1 MAKKV
6 HKVVHRKLGKEQAY
20 GIAYPEENTMEI
32 DARLKGYRYLLYLL
46 HEHFHLKH
54 PDWSE
59 TKVLKESSKTAKFL
73 WQMNFRWVDNASK
86 NSRMKD

>member
-6 HKVVHRKLGKEQAY
+6 HQVVHRKLGKERAY
-20 GIAYPEENTMEI
+20 GIAYTEENTMEI
-32 DARLKGYRYLLYLL
+32 DERLRGYRYMLYLL

-59 TKVLKESSKTAKFL
+59 SKVVKESRKTARFM
-73 WQMNFRWVDNASK
+73 WQMGFRYVELK
-86 NSRMKD
+86 

>member
-6 HKVVHRKLGKEQAY
+6 HQVVHRKLGKERAY
-20 GIAYPEENTMEI
+20 GIAYTEENTMEI
-32 DARLKGYRYLLYLL
+32 DIRLKGYRYMLYLL

-59 TKVLKESSKTAKFL
+59 SKVIKESRKTARFM
-73 WQMNFRWVDNASK
+73 WQMGFRYVELK
-86 NSRMKD
+86 